1 MSERGR
7 RIYLD
12 NHSTTPVDGRVLEA
26 MLPFF
31 SEHFGNAASKS
42 HSFGWEAESA
52 VESARKQVAAIIG
65 AEPKEI
71 IFTSGATES
80 DNLALKGV
88 ALSLRNKGSHI
99 ITSNIEHKAV
109 LDTCAVLEQEGF
121 SVSYLPVDSSGLIDP
136 YDVGRAIKK
145 ETILVSIMHANN
157 EIGVLQDIQEVGR
170 ICRDKGIFFHT
181 DASQSVGK
189 VPLSVNTCHL
199 DLVSF
204 SAHKMYGPK
213 GVGAL
218 YVRSVNPRVELKPI
232 ISGGGHER
240 GMRSGTLNV
249 PSIVGFGKAC
259 SIAAAEQA
267 QEGARLLALRERL
280 RGGLLNRLDQV
291 YLNGHLEKRLPGNL
305 NISIDQVDSES
316 LLMEL
321 EEEIAI
327 SSGSACT
334 SASLEP
340 SYVLRAIGLSNEL
353 ADSSIRFGIG
363 RFNTED
369 EIDYAVNRLVDL
381 IRHLRASPA
390 PRRCRK

>member
-1 MSERGR
+1 MSERVR

-42 HSFGWEAESA
+42 HSFGWEAEAA

-88 ALSLRNKGSHI
+88 ALSLRDKGTHI

-121 SVSYLPVDSSGLIDP
+121 SITYLPVDSSGLIDP
-136 YDVGRAIKK
+136 YDVGRAIRK

-157 EIGVLQDIQEVGR
+157 EIGVLQDIEEIGR
-170 ICRDKGIFFHT
+170 ICRDRGIFFHT

-189 VPLSVNTCHL
+189 VTLNVNTCHL

-218 YVRSVNPRVELKPI
+218 YVRSSNPRVELKPI

-249 PSIVGFGKAC
+249 PCIVGFGKAC
-259 SIAAAEQA
+259 AIAASEQG
-267 QEGARLLALRERL
+267 QEGVRLLAFRERL
-280 RGGLLNRLDQV
+280 RSGLLNRLDQI
-291 YLNGHLEKRLPGNL
+291 YLNGHPEKRLPGNL
-305 NISIDQVDSES
+305 NISIEQVDSES

-381 IRHLRASPA
+381 IGHLRASPA